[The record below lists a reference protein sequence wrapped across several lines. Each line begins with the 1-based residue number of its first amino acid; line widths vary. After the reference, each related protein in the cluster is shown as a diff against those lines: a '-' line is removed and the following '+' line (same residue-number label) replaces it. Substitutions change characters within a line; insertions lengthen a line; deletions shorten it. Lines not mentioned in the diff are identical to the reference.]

1 MGMCQ
6 THATIKFEMV
16 VNSFID
22 LYNIY
27 NYILFNVLF
36 VVVFERFYKNFIVN

>member
-1 MGMCQ
+1 
-6 THATIKFEMV
+6 MV

-27 NYILFNVLF
+27 KYILFNVFL
-36 VVVFERFYKNFIVN
+36 VMLFERLYNNFIVNFQTPWFYVE

>member
-27 NYILFNVLF
+27 NFLFNVLL
-36 VVVFERFYKNFIVN
+36 VVVFERFYKKFIVN